1 MSNLLSVDPVS
12 RIEGHMSVST
22 VVDGGRVSKVR
33 IAGNM
38 YRGLERLLLNRHPVD
53 SARIA
58 QRVCGVCHEVH
69 GISSITALEQ
79 IYRVVPPHNGQVLRD
94 MILGLHI
101 VTDHLLH
108 FYNLCSPD
116 YIDYTAAAGYTGN
129 DAEMR
134 NISDWIGSSGTKFV
148 INKTPGDYVRDKGTA
163 RRFALHYFQTL
174 KIRAEAASGLA
185 LIGGKVPFIHALLP
199 GGITTEITTDT
210 LMKYYRVLS
219 DTAAFVNEAFI
230 PDVMELAERYP
241 EYFRIGGAYDTFYAH
256 DSLKSKKGYLF
267 TSGVIVGGEKRAF
280 DYKMVK
286 EFLNS
291 SYYNPDGSPNES
303 AKGAYSWI
311 KAPRYNGFP
320 LETGPL
326 ARAAV
331 SDDSGFRQ
339 LLARF
344 GQNSIRSSV
353 MGRLLARAYESR
365 KICNYLF
372 ERSEDFV
379 LGKPTIAHVDLQKKL
394 TGEGIGFSLAA
405 RGALIHHIKAYDGRV
420 TEYKMIV
427 PSTWNFGPTAAGK
440 HGVAEKAVLGT
451 PVRFGGDSGSIEVG
465 RVIRS
470 FDPCTA
476 CSVH

>member
-1 MSNLLSVDPVS
+1 MSTLLSVDPVS
-12 RIEGHMSVST
+12 RIEGHMSVET
-22 VVDGGRVSKVR
+22 AVEGGRVSKVR

-38 YRGLERLLLNRHPVD
+38 YRGMERLLFNRHPVD

-58 QRVCGVCHEVH
+58 QRICGVCHEVH
-69 GISSITALEQ
+69 GISSVMALEQ
-79 IYRVVPPHNGQVLRD
+79 IFKVTPPANGQVLRD

-116 YIDYTAAAGYTGN
+116 YIDYAAAAGYSGR
-129 DAEMR
+129 DANLK
-134 NISDWIGSSGTKFV
+134 NISDWISSSGTMFV
-148 INKTPGDYVRDKGTA
+148 INKTPGDYIRDKEVA
-163 RRFALHYFQTL
+163 RRFALHYFEAL

-210 LMKYYRVLS
+210 LMRYYHVLTK
-219 DTAAFVNEAFI
+219 TADFVNNSFI
-230 PDVMELAERYP
+230 PDVMVLAERYP
-241 EYFRIGGAYDTFYAH
+241 EYFRIGEAYNTFYAH
-256 DSLKSKKGYLF
+256 TSLKSKKGWLF
-267 TSGVIVGGEKRAF
+267 NSGVIVDGQKQPF
-280 DYKMVK
+280 DYKKVK
-286 EFLNS
+286 ELLNS
-291 SYYNPDGSPNES
+291 SFYNPDGSPNES

-326 ARAAV
+326 ARMAV
-331 SDDSGFRQ
+331 NNDQGFRQ
-339 LLARF
+339 FLARF
-344 GQNSIRSSV
+344 GQSSIRSSV

-365 KICNYLF
+365 LLCNYLF
-372 ERSEDFV
+372 ERSEEFV
-379 LGKPTIAHVDLQKKL
+379 IGKSTINHVDLQANV

-405 RGALIHHIKAYDGRV
+405 RGALVHHIKAYNGKV
-420 TEYKMIV
+420 TDYRMIV
-427 PSTWNFGPTAAGK
+427 PSTWNFGPTAGGK
-440 HGVAEKAVLGT
+440 HGVAEKSILGT
-451 PVRFGGDSGSIEVG
+451 PVRFGGESGSIEVG

-470 FDPCTA
+470 YDPCTA